1 MLSIQLRSGKQSG
14 GNQELISQ
22 QNAVVKYINTKY
34 TSQDFDT
41 EPIFKL
47 NHVGIPAKD
56 MISLTLPPGIKEVE
70 KFVACNVS
78 IPFCPISAVLNFTN
92 MV

>member
-47 NHVGIPAKD
+47 NRVGIPAKD